1 MADLRKSRAGEV
13 VATSTTEFEAQAVEL
28 HRAPPLGALVGVHL
42 DDGCRVYGVVAGA
55 YTEGLDVGAR
65 PVPRATEERQNAD
78 VYRDNPDLEHV
89 LRTCFRCVVVGFH
102 DGRQIRHYLPAAP
115 APIHYSVVK
124 CAQDEIGS
132 FTENFGY
139 FPLLLNARDLPI
151 EEVLA
156 AHVRF
161 VAESQP
167 GSTAMGA
174 SNGLPRAFAALF
186 SQLTTL
192 ARMSITRCIPGRGA
206 GPRPGPHVHRPGA
219 SGPPSRCSWR

>member
-1 MADLRKSRAGEV
+1 MADLRQSRTGEV

-42 DDGCRVYGVVAGA
+42 EDGCRVYGVVAGA
-55 YTEGLDVGAR
+55 YTEGLDIGAR
-65 PVPRATEERQNAD
+65 PVPRATDERQNAD

-115 APIHYSVVK
+115 APIHYSVVR

-167 GSTAMGA
+167 GSGA
-174 SNGLPRAFAALF
+174 EAIRVRAGRDIAAL
-186 SQLTTL
+186 LRDDH
-192 ARMSITRCIPGRGA
+192 ARLRTVLERI
-206 GPRPGPHVHRPGA
+206 RPGA
-219 SGPPSRCSWR
+219 R